1 MTHASSK
8 GRGVAARAYD
18 VLYLEDAMSCLACF
32 FDYAAWDYG
41 AEGFEVANL
50 FASSRLAR
58 QFETGAPWAVSGR
71 SGIELFWDMCG
82 ELGYDDEQAMIEQGF
97 RPDRTPEY
105 WAGWIAAYVQWR
117 FALTFRTVFDVL
129 PFDVLVDL
137 YDPWHEASE
146 ERVAR
151 LFAERMT
158 SYRGQTNLARM
169 RSACGYTQR
178 ELAEISGVSLRSIQ
192 MYEQRNK
199 DINRAQAS
207 AVAQIARVLHCRVE
221 DLLEPVVAVA

>member
-41 AEGFEVANL
+41 AEGFGVANL
-50 FASSRLAR
+50 FASSQLAR
-58 QFETGAPWAVSGR
+58 QFETGAPWVVSGR

-82 ELGYDDEQAMIEQGF
+82 ELGCDDEQAMIEQGF

-137 YDPWHEASE
+137 NDPWHEASE

-178 ELAEISGVSLRSIQ
+178 ELAELSGVSLRSIQ

>member
-32 FDYAAWDYG
+32 FDYAVWDYG

-50 FASSRLAR
+50 FASSQLAR
-58 QFETGAPWAVSGR
+58 QFETGAPWVVSGR

-82 ELGYDDEQAMIEQGF
+82 ELGYDDERAMIEQGF

-178 ELAEISGVSLRSIQ
+178 ELAELSGVSLRSIQ